1 MFSSTPEIE
10 SCQLRTLRDLG
21 DFYSRETVG
30 PKLSYHMRLC
40 GGGSVR
46 PAFVQIKVA
55 EYLYMH
61 DSDSEDGSAVRVQ
74 KSGSAV
80 FRGKTKPAPV
90 GAGAKRS

>member
-1 MFSSTPEIE
+1 M
-10 SCQLRTLRDLG
+10 
-21 DFYSRETVG
+21 
-30 PKLSYHMRLC
+30 
-40 GGGSVR
+40 R